1 MPAAWSLAKIL
12 DPPGFATVAARAGA
26 ILLLLCAIPARADD
40 SVFAVSRILV
50 DETASSATEARELA
64 LTAGHRQAWERLVR
78 RLVLLRDQAAAPAL
92 SASRIAEL
100 VSGFEVVE
108 EKASNVRYLAELR
121 MDFAPDAV
129 RRLLRDSGVPFAET
143 SSKTVVVLPVMRR
156 AGAVLLWDAVN
167 TWLAA
172 WRGLPPADGLVPMVV
187 PKGELADIA
196 DIGPEQALAGDEARI
211 AAIARRYGAADGLL
225 AYAVLA
231 QRGDGASVQ
240 ATVSR
245 LGAGTRGRTLVR
257 AFESAEGEDE
267 AALLARAAAEIRLQV
282 EESWKRD
289 NILRFDDRRTL
300 VAIAPLTDA
309 SAWVALRRRVDGVA
323 FIERSEILALSRRQ
337 ATLRLSYIG
346 DEEQLALALAQH
358 DLTLARGATSW
369 EIRLRGAGAD
379 TAPVP
384 MPAPAEI
391 R

>member
-1 MPAAWSLAKIL
+1 M
-12 DPPGFATVAARAGA
+12 
-26 ILLLLCAIPARADD
+26 LLLCAIPAHADD
-40 SVFAVSRILV
+40 SVFTVSRIQV

-64 LTAGHRQAWERLVR
+64 LTAGHRQAWERLIR
-78 RLVLLRDQAAAPAL
+78 RLVPLRDQALAPSL

-100 VSGFEVVE
+100 VRGFEVVE

-121 MDFAPDAV
+121 MDFAPEAV

-156 AGAVLLWDAVN
+156 AGALLLWDAVN
-167 TWLAA
+167 TWLGA
-172 WRGLPPADGLVPMVV
+172 WQGLPPADGLVPMVV

-196 DIGPEQALAGDEARI
+196 DIGPEQALSGDEARI

-231 QRGDGASVQ
+231 RAQGGGSSVQ
-240 ATVSR
+240 VTVSR

-257 AFESAEGEDE
+257 AFDSTDGEDE

-300 VAIAPLTDA
+300 VAIAPLSDA
-309 SAWVALRRRVDGVA
+309 SAWVALRRRVDDVA

-358 DLTLARGATSW
+358 DLTLARGPTSW
-369 EIRLRGAGAD
+369 EIRLRGAGTD
-379 TAPVP
+379 TAPIP